1 MNLRKPT
8 APWAAVSSEWIERLA
23 QSGRPIDSMERAR
36 REAFL
41 FSHLALAAG
50 VLIAAPL
57 WIVVHGAPTL
67 GESAIFALAQL
78 PLLSV
83 VALLRLD
90 DLKVAQSIAAFGWL
104 ALAAACLAAG
114 EHSGAAA
121 PFGAL
126 ALIEATLALDL
137 TLVTTVAFGA
147 LAVLASAALTAADG
161 GGFLE
166 TLLAAPLVLYVVLL
180 ARCAARVETIRSQ
193 AEARSARDLRLV
205 SEAAGDLVIGF
216 DEGGAVST
224 LIGDAAE
231 AYGLDARELMG
242 RGFFQRVHVG
252 DRPAFLK
259 LVSDAI
265 ATGETIRATLRLRI
279 GHSRNEQGEFLEPV
293 FHFFEARSSQM
304 EAAEGESAAGVV
316 CILRDVTAQRH
327 AAETIEAARRES
339 EMAAAGKTRFL
350 ANVSHELRTPLNA
363 IIGFSEMLASEQL
376 APADPAKR
384 REYAEIIRNSG
395 QHLLAVVNTILDMSK
410 IESGSMQLSPEPFS
424 LPELVEQCV
433 SMMQLKAEQGQVT
446 LARDYPERLEEIVG
460 DKRACKQIIINLLSN
475 AVKFTPANGRVRI
488 RLAPD
493 GNCLALSVTDSGIG
507 ISASDLGR
515 LGDPFFQA
523 SASHD
528 RAYEGTGLG
537 LSVVRG
543 LVGLHGGTIAVESAP
558 RSGTSVTVRLP
569 LDCRPFQNKA
579 PALARIETIA
589 RRGVIR
595 PAEELEAAEDRV
607 KKIA

>member
-1 MNLRKPT
+1 MRKPA
-8 APWAAVSSEWIERLA
+8 APWATVSNEWIERLA
-23 QSGRPIDSMERAR
+23 QSGRAIDSMERAR

-41 FSHLALAAG
+41 LSHLVLAAG

-57 WIVVHGAPTL
+57 WIVVNGAPTL

-90 DLKVAQSIAAFGWL
+90 NLRTAQSIAAFGWL
-104 ALAAACLAAG
+104 ALAAACLFTGA
-114 EHSGAAA
+114 HVGAAA

-126 ALIEATLALDL
+126 ALIEATFACDL
-137 TLVTTVAFGA
+137 ILVSATASAA
-147 LAVLASAALTAADG
+147 LAMLAVAALTAATG
-161 GGFLE
+161 GGFFE

-180 ARCAARVETIRSQ
+180 ARSAGKVETVRAE
-193 AEARSARDLRLV
+193 AEARNRRDLRLV

-216 DEGGAVST
+216 DEGGAVASVV
-224 LIGDAAE
+224 GEAAK

-265 ATGETIRATLRLRI
+265 ATGEAMRATLRLRT
-279 GHSRNEQGEFLEPV
+279 GHARNERGEFVEPV
-293 FHFFEARSSQM
+293 FHFFEARSSLV
-304 EAAEGESAAGVV
+304 EAADGERSAGVV

-424 LPELVEQCV
+424 LPELVDQCV

-446 LARDYPERLEEIVG
+446 LSRDYPERLEEIVG
-460 DKRACKQIIINLLSN
+460 DKRACKQILINLLSN

>member
-1 MNLRKPT
+1 MILRKPA
-8 APWAAVSSEWIERLA
+8 APWATVSNEWIERLA
-23 QSGRPIDSMERAR
+23 QSGRAIDSMERAR

-41 FSHLALAAG
+41 LSHLVLAAG

-57 WIVVHGAPTL
+57 WIVVNGAPTL

-90 DLKVAQSIAAFGWL
+90 NLRTAQSIAAFGWL
-104 ALAAACLAAG
+104 ALAAACLFTGA
-114 EHSGAAA
+114 HVGAAA

-126 ALIEATLALDL
+126 ALIEATFACDL
-137 TLVTTVAFGA
+137 ILVSATASAA
-147 LAVLASAALTAADG
+147 LAMLAVAALTAATG
-161 GGFLE
+161 GGFFE

-180 ARCAARVETIRSQ
+180 ARSAGKVETVRAE
-193 AEARSARDLRLV
+193 AEARNRRDLRLV

-216 DEGGAVST
+216 DEGGAVASVV
-224 LIGDAAE
+224 GEAAK

-265 ATGETIRATLRLRI
+265 ATGEAMRATLRLRI
-279 GHSRNEQGEFLEPV
+279 GHARNERGEFVEPV
-293 FHFFEARSSQM
+293 FHFFEARSSLV
-304 EAAEGESAAGVV
+304 EAADGERAAGVV

-424 LPELVEQCV
+424 LPELVDQCV

-446 LARDYPERLEEIVG
+446 LSRDYPERLEEIVG
-460 DKRACKQIIINLLSN
+460 DKRACKQILINLLSN

>member
-1 MNLRKPT
+1 MSN
-8 APWAAVSSEWIERLA
+8 EWIERLA
-23 QSGRPIDSMERAR
+23 QSGRAIDSMERAR

-41 FSHLALAAG
+41 LSHLVLAAG

-57 WIVVHGAPTL
+57 WIVVNGAPTL

-90 DLKVAQSIAAFGWL
+90 NLRTAQSIAAFGWL
-104 ALAAACLAAG
+104 ALAAACLFTGA
-114 EHSGAAA
+114 HVGAAA

-126 ALIEATLALDL
+126 ALIEATFACDL
-137 TLVTTVAFGA
+137 ILVSATASAA
-147 LAVLASAALTAADG
+147 LAMLAVAALTAATG
-161 GGFLE
+161 GGFFE

-180 ARCAARVETIRSQ
+180 ARSAGKVETVRAE
-193 AEARSARDLRLV
+193 AEARNRRDLRLV

-216 DEGGAVST
+216 DEGGAVASVV
-224 LIGDAAE
+224 GEAAK

-265 ATGETIRATLRLRI
+265 ATGEAMRATLRLRI
-279 GHSRNEQGEFLEPV
+279 GHARNERGEFVEPV
-293 FHFFEARSSQM
+293 FHFFEARSSLV
-304 EAAEGESAAGVV
+304 EAADGERAAGVV

-424 LPELVEQCV
+424 LPELVDQCV

-446 LARDYPERLEEIVG
+446 LSRDYPERLEEIVG
-460 DKRACKQIIINLLSN
+460 DKRACKQILINLLSN

>member
-1 MNLRKPT
+1 
-8 APWAAVSSEWIERLA
+8 VSNEWIERLA
-23 QSGRPIDSMERAR
+23 QSGRAIDSMERAR

-41 FSHLALAAG
+41 LSHLVLAAG

-57 WIVVHGAPTL
+57 WIVVNGAPTL

-90 DLKVAQSIAAFGWL
+90 NLRTAQSIAAFGWL
-104 ALAAACLAAG
+104 ALAAACLFTGA
-114 EHSGAAA
+114 HVGAAA

-126 ALIEATLALDL
+126 ALIEATFACDL
-137 TLVTTVAFGA
+137 TLVSATASAA
-147 LAVLASAALTAADG
+147 LAMLAVAALTAATG
-161 GGFLE
+161 GGFFE

-180 ARCAARVETIRSQ
+180 ARSAGKVETVRAE
-193 AEARSARDLRLV
+193 AEARNRRDLRLV

-216 DEGGAVST
+216 DEGGAVASVV
-224 LIGDAAE
+224 GEAAK

-265 ATGETIRATLRLRI
+265 ATGEAMRATLRLRT
-279 GHSRNEQGEFLEPV
+279 GHARNERGEFVEPV
-293 FHFFEARSSQM
+293 FHFFEARSSLV
-304 EAAEGESAAGVV
+304 EAANGERSAGVV

-424 LPELVEQCV
+424 LPELVDQCV

-446 LARDYPERLEEIVG
+446 LSRDYPERLEEIVG
-460 DKRACKQIIINLLSN
+460 DKRACKQILINLLSN

>member
-1 MNLRKPT
+1 MRKPA
-8 APWAAVSSEWIERLA
+8 APWATVSNEWIERLA
-23 QSGRPIDSMERAR
+23 QSGRAIDSMERAR

-41 FSHLALAAG
+41 LSHLVLAAG

-57 WIVVHGAPTL
+57 WIVVNGAPTL

-90 DLKVAQSIAAFGWL
+90 NLRTAQSIAAFGWL
-104 ALAAACLAAG
+104 ALAAACLFTGA
-114 EHSGAAA
+114 HVGAAA

-126 ALIEATLALDL
+126 ALIEATFACDL
-137 TLVTTVAFGA
+137 ILVSATASAA
-147 LAVLASAALTAADG
+147 LAMLAVAALTAATG
-161 GGFLE
+161 GGFFE

-180 ARCAARVETIRSQ
+180 ARSAGKVETVRAE
-193 AEARSARDLRLV
+193 AEARNRRDLRLV

-216 DEGGAVST
+216 DEGGAVASVV
-224 LIGDAAE
+224 GEAAK

-265 ATGETIRATLRLRI
+265 ATGEAMRATLRLRI
-279 GHSRNEQGEFLEPV
+279 GHARNERGEFVEPV
-293 FHFFEARSSQM
+293 FHFFEARSSLV
-304 EAAEGESAAGVV
+304 EAADGERAAGVV

-424 LPELVEQCV
+424 LPELVDQCV

-446 LARDYPERLEEIVG
+446 LSRDYPERLEEIVG
-460 DKRACKQIIINLLSN
+460 DKRACKQILINLLSN

>member
-1 MNLRKPT
+1 M
-8 APWAAVSSEWIERLA
+8 SSEWVERLA
-23 QSGRPIDSMERAR
+23 QSGRAVDSMERAR

-41 FSHLALAAG
+41 LSHLILSAG

-57 WIVVHGAPTL
+57 WIVINGAPTL

-90 DLKVAQSIAAFGWL
+90 DLKTAQSVAAFGWL
-104 ALAAACLAAG
+104 ALAAACLFTGDHA
-114 EHSGAAA
+114 GAAA
-121 PFGAL
+121 PLGAL
-126 ALIEATLALDL
+126 ALIEATFACDLAL
-137 TLVTTVAFGA
+137 VSAVASA
-147 LAVLASAALTAADG
+147 SLAVLAIAALTAAAG

-166 TLLAAPLVLYVVLL
+166 TLLAAPLLLYVVLL
-180 ARCAARVETIRSQ
+180 ARGAARIERVRAR
-193 AEARSARDLRLV
+193 AEARDARDLRLV
-205 SEAAGDLVIGF
+205 SEAAGDLVLGF
-216 DEGGAVST
+216 DEGGAVSSVV
-224 LIGDAAE
+224 GDAAK

-242 RGFFQRVHVG
+242 RGLFQRVHVA

-265 ATGETIRATLRLRI
+265 ATREPTRATLRLRI
-279 GHSRNEQGEFLEPV
+279 GHARNELGEFIEPV
-293 FHFFEARSSQM
+293 FHFFEARSSLVE
-304 EAAEGESAAGVV
+304 EAEDARAACVV
-316 CILRDVTAQRH
+316 CILRDVTTQRH
-327 AAETIEAARRES
+327 AAETIEAAQRES

-376 APADPAKR
+376 APIDPVKR

-424 LPELVEQCV
+424 LPELVDQCV
-433 SMMQLKAEQGQVT
+433 SMMQLKAEQGHVT
-446 LARDYPERLEEIVG
+446 LSRDYPDRLEEIVG

-475 AVKFTPANGRVRI
+475 AVKFTQPNGRVRI
-488 RLAPD
+488 RLYPD
-493 GNCLALSVTDSGIG
+493 GNCLALAVGDSGIG
-507 ISASDLGR
+507 ISSADLGR

-523 SASHD
+523 SACHD

-558 RSGTSVTVRLP
+558 RCGTTVTVRLP
-569 LDCRPFQNKA
+569 LDCRPFQNKS

-595 PAEELEAAEDRV
+595 PADEREAAEDRV

>member
-1 MNLRKPT
+1 M
-8 APWAAVSSEWIERLA
+8 SSEWVEHLA
-23 QSGRPIDSMERAR
+23 QSGRAVDSMERAR

-41 FSHLALAAG
+41 LSHLILSAG

-57 WIVVHGAPTL
+57 WIVINGAPTL

-90 DLKVAQSIAAFGWL
+90 DLKTAQSVAAFGWL
-104 ALAAACLAAG
+104 ALAAACLFTGDHA
-114 EHSGAAA
+114 GAAA
-121 PFGAL
+121 PLGAL
-126 ALIEATLALDL
+126 ALIEATFACDLAL
-137 TLVTTVAFGA
+137 VSAVASA
-147 LAVLASAALTAADG
+147 SLAVLAIAALTAAAG

-166 TLLAAPLVLYVVLL
+166 TLLAAPLLLYVVLL
-180 ARCAARVETIRSQ
+180 ARGAARIERVRAR
-193 AEARSARDLRLV
+193 AEARDARDLRLV
-205 SEAAGDLVIGF
+205 SEAAGDLVLGF
-216 DEGGAVST
+216 DEGGAVSSVV
-224 LIGDAAE
+224 GDAAK

-242 RGFFQRVHVG
+242 RGLFQRVHVA

-265 ATGETIRATLRLRI
+265 ATREPMRATLRLRI
-279 GHSRNEQGEFLEPV
+279 GHARNELGEFIEPV
-293 FHFFEARSSQM
+293 FHFFEARSSLVE
-304 EAAEGESAAGVV
+304 EAEDARAACVV
-316 CILRDVTAQRH
+316 CILRDVTTQRH
-327 AAETIEAARRES
+327 AAETIEAAQRES

-376 APADPAKR
+376 APIDPVKR

-424 LPELVEQCV
+424 LPELVDQCV
-433 SMMQLKAEQGQVT
+433 SMMQLKAEQGHVT
-446 LARDYPERLEEIVG
+446 LSRDYPDRLEEIVG

-475 AVKFTPANGRVRI
+475 AVKFTQPNGRVRI
-488 RLAPD
+488 RLYPD
-493 GNCLALSVTDSGIG
+493 GNCLALAVGDSGIG
-507 ISASDLGR
+507 ISSADLGR

-523 SASHD
+523 SACHD

-558 RSGTSVTVRLP
+558 RCGTTVTVRLP
-569 LDCRPFQNKA
+569 LDCRPFQNKS

-595 PAEELEAAEDRV
+595 PADEREAAEDRV

>member
-1 MNLRKPT
+1 MRKPA
-8 APWAAVSSEWIERLA
+8 APWATVSNEWIERLA
-23 QSGRPIDSMERAR
+23 QSGRAIDSMERAR

-41 FSHLALAAG
+41 LSHLVLAAG

-57 WIVVHGAPTL
+57 WIVVNGAPTL

-90 DLKVAQSIAAFGWL
+90 NLKTAQSIAAFGWL
-104 ALAAACLAAG
+104 ALAAACLFTGA
-114 EHSGAAA
+114 HVGAAA

-126 ALIEATLALDL
+126 ALIEATFACDLALISA
-137 TLVTTVAFGA
+137 TAAAALVV
-147 LAVLASAALTAADG
+147 LAVAALTAASV
-161 GGFLE
+161 GGFFE

-180 ARCAARVETIRSQ
+180 ARSAAKVETVRAE
-193 AEARSARDLRLV
+193 AEARNRRDLQLV

-216 DEGGAVST
+216 DEGGAVASVV
-224 LIGDAAE
+224 GEAAKT
-231 AYGLDARELMG
+231 YGLDARELMG

-265 ATGETIRATLRLRI
+265 ATGEAMRATLRLRI
-279 GHSRNEQGEFLEPV
+279 GHARNERGEFVEPV
-293 FHFFEARSSQM
+293 FHFFEARSSLV
-304 EAAEGESAAGVV
+304 EAAAGESTAGVV

-424 LPELVEQCV
+424 LPELVDQCV

-446 LARDYPERLEEIVG
+446 LSRDYTERLEEIVG

-488 RLAPD
+488 RLYPD
-493 GNCLALSVTDSGIG
+493 GNCLALSVIDSGIG
-507 ISASDLGR
+507 ITAADLGR